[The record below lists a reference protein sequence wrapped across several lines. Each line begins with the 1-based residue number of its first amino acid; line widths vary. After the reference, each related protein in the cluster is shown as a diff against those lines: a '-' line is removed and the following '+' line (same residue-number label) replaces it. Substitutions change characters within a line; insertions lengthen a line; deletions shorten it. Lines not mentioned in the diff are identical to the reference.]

1 MPVLAVVGCQWGD
14 EGKGKIVDILAKDAD
29 SIARYQGGH
38 NAGHT
43 VIIGAN
49 EEGAPDEKYILHL
62 LPSGI
67 IHPDKKCYIGN
78 GMVVDPKA
86 LAQEIAE
93 VESKGISVKGRL
105 FVSERAHLILPYH
118 HVYDRKEEKL
128 RGSQKIGTTG
138 RGIGP
143 AYADKSSRIG
153 IRVVDLLDEDHMVEQ
168 LRENLES
175 KKLLLNKRY
184 DHPGFEFQA
193 VLDELMGYK
202 EKIAPYIHNVF
213 HLISDD
219 ITQDRNILIEGAQ
232 GVMLDIDH
240 GTYPYV
246 TSSNSTVGG
255 ACTGLGIPPASIKKV
270 LGVIKAYTTRVGEGP
285 FPTELKGD
293 KGNFLREKGKEFGA
307 TTGRPRRC
315 GWFDGVVGQ
324 FAVMV
329 NGITDLALTKLDVLD
344 DCQKINVCVGYKYKN
359 VIHDEMPASQKVL
372 ANCEPVYQEYDGWMT
387 NTTGIDDFNKLP
399 DKAKIYVEGIS
410 KLVGIEF
417 MIISTGQKRDE
428 TIILKQPFQP

>member
-14 EGKGKIVDILAKDAD
+14 EGKGKIVDLLAEDAY

-43 VIIGAN
+43 VIIGASG
-49 EEGAPDEKYILHL
+49 EGSVEEKYILHL

-67 IHPDKKCYIGN
+67 IHPDKRCYIGN

-86 LAQEIAE
+86 LIQEIE
-93 VESKGISVKGRL
+93 ELESKGISVEGRL
-105 FVSERAHLILPYH
+105 FLSERAHLILPYH
-118 HVYDRKEEKL
+118 HVYDRKEENLK
-128 RGSQKIGTTG
+128 GAQKIGTTG

-143 AYADKSSRIG
+143 AYADKFTRIG
-153 IRVVDLLDEDHMVEQ
+153 IRAVDLLDEEYVVEH

-184 DHPGFEFQA
+184 DHPGFDFQA
-193 VLDELMGYK
+193 VLDEFMGYK

-219 ITQDRNILIEGAQ
+219 ITQDRHVLIEGAQ

-246 TSSNSTVGG
+246 TSSNATIGG
-255 ACTGLGIPPASIKKV
+255 ACTGLGIPPFSIKKV

-285 FPTELKGD
+285 FPTELTGND
-293 KGNFLREKGKEFGA
+293 GNFLREQGKEYGA

-315 GWFDGVVGQ
+315 GWFDGVIGQ
-324 FAVMV
+324 FAVQL

-344 DCQKINVCVGYKYKN
+344 NCRKIYVCMGYKYQG
-359 VIHDEMPASQKVL
+359 VIHDEMPASLRVL
-372 ANCEPVYQEYDGWMT
+372 ENCEPVYQEYDGWMSST
-387 NTTGIDDFNKLP
+387 VGVNDFSKLP
-399 DKAKIYVEGIS
+399 DKAKAYIEGIS
-410 KLVGIEF
+410 KLIGIEF
-417 MIISTGQKRDE
+417 SIISTGQKRNE
-428 TIILKQPFQP
+428 TIVLKSVF